1 MLNDIENKPTCV
13 NWASE
18 VKFVLSSLGFY
29 EVWINQGV
37 GNRNA
42 FLQIFKQRLSDSFL
56 QDWNSRLTESSRA
69 DLYSLFSRF
78 EHQIYLDC
86 VKVKKF
92 RLAMTKLRVASHRLE
107 VEIGRWARPNRVPVD
122 ERKCRHCNTLE
133 DEFHFML
140 QCGLYRELRMQYIKR
155 NFWNRPNVVK
165 LKELMASTNKRII
178 CNLSFFIEKAFKI
191 RYGQYLKNN

>member
-1 MLNDIENKPTCV
+1 M
-13 NWASE
+13 
-18 VKFVLSSLGFY
+18 GFN

-56 QDWNSRLTESSRA
+56 QDWNSRLIESSRA
-69 DLYSLFSRF
+69 NFYSLFSSF

-92 RLAMTKLRVASHRLE
+92 RISMTKLRVASHRLE
-107 VEIGRWARPNRVPVD
+107 IEVGRWARPNRVPVD

-133 DEFHFML
+133 DEFHFFL
-140 QCGLYRELRMQYIKR
+140 ECSLYRELRMQYIKR
-155 NFWNRPNVVK
+155 YFWNRPNIVK
-165 LKELMASTNKRII
+165 LKELMTSTNKRII
-178 CNLSFFIEKAFKI
+178 CNLSLFIEKAFKI
-191 RYGQYLKNN
+191 RYGQ